1 MRDCFQKGFKLYF
14 DFEAFLFVFLEMDHT
29 VAVPCSNPPQ
39 PPENVGS
46 FPFSDT
52 SIFVSWDKPLGFGY
66 KYTITVDG
74 GGGTPK
80 TASGEQGFG
89 NAGFVQITG
98 LSAKISYTVKVKLE
112 CTNNPNTFS
121 GEISTQVTTLT
132 TGEQTIKIPL

>member
-1 MRDCFQKGFKLYF
+1 
-14 DFEAFLFVFLEMDHT
+14 MDHII
-29 VAVPCSNPPQ
+29 AVPCGNPPQ

-66 KYTITVDG
+66 KYTVTVDG
-74 GGGTPK
+74 SGAPK

-98 LSAKISYTVKVKLE
+98 LSAKTSYTVKMKME
-112 CTNNPNTFS
+112 CINNPNTFS
-121 GEISTQVTTLT
+121 GEISTQVTTLA
-132 TGEQTIKIPL
+132 TGEQINL